1 MSDKVQPNSDALA
14 YITDQISDEAQP
26 DERTQVYDYVRDN
39 APQLGLVRSEYDN
52 LERLRIEKAIAQLE
66 AKFVRS
72 QSKDDETTS
81 VWSIFDKKSP
91 HYALHPAE
99 NLSETTQQIFSNKH
113 TRPTFWPFK
122 VWSLWLQSTHRDGT
136 MDRLGYLWLL
146 LDPMIHVLIIC
157 AIPFFLH
164 SDTVNDMPVLP
175 FGIIGACFLMTFRMA
190 SVGAISGGGAL
201 TPQLDHPVV
210 SRFDIICARA
220 FHSLAIYT
228 FIGTILMSATIISGK
243 GDLPENLAVTLC
255 LLILNWCMGFAYGTT
270 VHALIGLYA
279 GFRRINGF
287 VTRFIALS
295 AGTFYISEQLPET
308 MKTIVL
314 LNPLLHSVQFARSFW
329 FYEYDTSDASAIY
342 LFFSSL
348 IILSVGLASHFV
360 SRGKIEVIKA

>member
-1 MSDKVQPNSDALA
+1 MSDKVLPNADALA
-14 YITDQISDEAQP
+14 YICDQLSDEAHL
-26 DERTQVYDYVRDN
+26 DERTRVYDYVRDK
-39 APQLGLVRSEYDN
+39 ATQLGLVRSKYDN
-52 LERLRIEKAIAQLE
+52 IERLKIEKAIAQFE
-66 AKFVRS
+66 AKIVLS
-72 QSKDDETTS
+72 QAKGDETIS
-81 VWSIFDKKSP
+81 AWSIFDKKSP

-99 NLSETTQQIFSNKH
+99 DLSETTSQILSNKH
-113 TRPTFWPFK
+113 TRQTFWPFK

-146 LDPMIHVLIIC
+146 MDPMIHVLIIC

-210 SRFDIICARA
+210 SRFDIICAKA

-228 FIGTILMSATIISGK
+228 FIGTILMSATITAGK

-270 VHALIGLYA
+270 VHALIGIYA

-308 MKTIVL
+308 MKSIVL
-314 LNPLLHSVQFARSFW
+314 FNPLLHSVQFARSFW
-329 FYEYDTSDASAIY
+329 FYEYGTTDSSAVY
-342 LFFSSL
+342 LFFSAL
-348 IILSVGLASHFV
+348 IIMSIGLAAHFV
-360 SRGKIEVIKA
+360 RRGKIEDIKA